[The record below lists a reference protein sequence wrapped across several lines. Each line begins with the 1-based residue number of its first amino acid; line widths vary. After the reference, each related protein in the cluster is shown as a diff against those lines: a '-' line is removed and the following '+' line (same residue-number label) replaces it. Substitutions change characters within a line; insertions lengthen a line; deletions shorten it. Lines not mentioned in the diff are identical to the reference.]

1 MYIVGYVQKNRTSLT
16 PPLTKSGL
24 YNSLFFCS
32 TNKWQ
37 FHIAYEELEGE
48 EEHEFH

>member
-1 MYIVGYVQKNRTSLT
+1 MHIVGYVEKNRTSLT
-16 PPLTKSGL
+16 PPLPSTKGA
-24 YNSLFFCS
+24 YII
-32 TNKWQ
+32 Q

>member
-1 MYIVGYVQKNRTSLT
+1 MFKKQNKPDPTPALNQKC
-16 PPLTKSGL
+16 L
-24 YNSLFFCS
+24 YNYLFFSS